1 MSRAFRWL
9 APLAALIGLSCGP
22 AAAQDS
28 FAQGFV
34 SPETQYLLNLGGGGA
49 MVPQYPGSDK
59 YMFVPYPII
68 EAGRFYIP
76 FIGETERKVRGIF
89 IYPSLNIIGERKAS
103 YDNSLKGTKDID
115 WAFEAG
121 LGGGFR
127 YDWFRAYATVR
138 QGFNG
143 YSGQTGELGADVIVP
158 MGERFEVSFGP
169 RASWGSD
176 GYMETYFGVTPKE
189 ASRGI
194 LTAYKP
200 DAGFKTVGVAAQI
213 NYWVD
218 TKTRLQ
224 LKGSWNKLIGD
235 AGDSPIVEYG
245 DSNQWMV
252 GVGISRKL
260 SFDLFK

>member
-9 APLAALIGLSCGP
+9 APLAALLGLASVP
-22 AAAQDS
+22 AAAEDS

-34 SPETQYLLNLGGGGA
+34 SSETQYLMNLGAGGA
-49 MVPQYPGSDK
+49 MLPQYPGADK

-68 EAGRFYIP
+68 EVGRFYIP
-76 FIGETERKVRGIF
+76 FIGQSERKVRGIF
-89 IYPSLNIIGERKAS
+89 IYPSLNIIGERKPS
-103 YDNSLKGTKDID
+103 YDNSLKGTDTID

-121 LGGGFR
+121 IGGGFR

-189 ASRGI
+189 ASKGI

-200 DAGFKTVGVAAQI
+200 DAGFKTVGVAAQV
-213 NYWVD
+213 NYWID
-218 TKTRLQ
+218 NRTRFQ
-224 LKGSWNKLIGD
+224 VKGSWNRLIGD

-245 DSNQWMV
+245 DANQWMV

-260 SFDLFK
+260 SFNLFR